1 MAIFLPVR
9 FFGGSGAMATAR
21 LDEIIRLMVGRE
33 IAEIYPRAASE
44 PGAPVLELKNLAG
57 ETKPRAVSLT
67 LRAGEILGI
76 AGLVGAGRTEIAQ
89 AIFGLDPAM
98 TGKVFV
104 RGQQVKPRSVRRM
117 MAAGVGM
124 LPEDVLP
131 ADTAARVFAPYL
143 QEALGQSVFIENRAG
158 ASSIVGTE
166 SVVRAAPD
174 GYTLLFGSSSSF
186 AVNPAVMKNLR
197 FDINKELK
205 LVGLVSYTPHV
216 LVVRSTLPV
225 NSLAD
230 LVALA
235 KKEPGKY
242 SYASSGTGG
251 AIHLASELFKI
262 EAGIDLLHVPYRG
275 GGPAVVSLLSGDVD
289 VFISDLSTT
298 VENIRGGRLKAL
310 AMAWPTRSPFLPE
323 TPTFAEAGYPKVVS
337 ASWFGLAAPV
347 ATPPDVIAK
356 LSESM
361 QKAFASPEY
370 QAGLKKLGNEQFT
383 LDATQSNAFIGDE
396 VAKWMAVAKAAKIQ
410 TE

>member
-1 MAIFLPVR
+1 MTVLTRRRALALM
-9 FFGGSGAMATAR
+9 GSLIPATAF
-21 LDEIIRLMVGRE
+21 
-33 IAEIYPRAASE
+33 
-44 PGAPVLELKNLAG
+44 
-57 ETKPRAVSLT
+57 
-67 LRAGEILGI
+67 
-76 AGLVGAGRTEIAQ
+76 GAGYPER
-89 AIFGLDPAM
+89 P
-98 TGKVFV
+98 
-104 RGQQVKPRSVRRM
+104 VKLVVAL
-117 MAAGVGM
+117 AAGG
-124 LPEDVLP
+124 P
-131 ADTAARVFAPYL
+131 ADTAARVFTPFF

-158 ASSIVGTE
+158 ASSVVGTE

-225 NSLAD
+225 NTLAD

-235 KKEPGKY
+235 KKDPGKL

-289 VFISDLSTT
+289 IFISDLSTT

-310 AMAWPTRSPFLPE
+310 AMAWPKRSPFLPD
-323 TPTFAEAGYPKVVS
+323 TPTFAEVGYPKVVS

-347 ATPPDVIAK
+347 ATPPDIIAK
-356 LSESM
+356 LSEAM
-361 QKAFASPEY
+361 DKAFASSEY

-383 LDATQSNAFIGDE
+383 LDAAQSDAFIKDE
-396 VAKWMAVAKAAKIQ
+396 VSKWTAVAKAAKIQ